1 MPRTPGHDAVTQ
13 VTDRPASILEQPEYR
28 VEGRDKVTGAA
39 RYAADVSKP
48 GMLHAAFVTSP
59 YAHARI
65 VSVETS
71 AARALPGVRAVITG
85 ADIERQR
92 FGRRLQD
99 WPVLCWDRVLF
110 IGDRVAAV
118 AADSAE
124 IADEAARLVDVEYE
138 ELPAILDAQAAL
150 AESAPILHP
159 DAASYAFL
167 GGNRSPRPH
176 SNVQGYG
183 LREHGDVAA
192 AFTASH
198 RVYEHT
204 FVVPR
209 VHQAYLEPRATLV
222 WLDGD
227 IVRVVTTNKAPFAL
241 RQHMSVSLGIPESR
255 IVVDAGHIGGD
266 FGGKGLSIDEFALYH
281 LARATGRPVRAVT
294 RYADE
299 LQGTNT
305 RHAATITLRTGVDR
319 EGRILGHTS
328 RVVFDGGAYAAG
340 KPVLTLMPGDAMLTL
355 AGYRVPAARVEATT
369 VYTNQVPAGHSR
381 APGQPQNAFAAESHV
396 DLIARDLGIDP
407 LEFRTR
413 NAVRPGDLD
422 VTGQPW
428 HGTDGP
434 TLLARLQDAARPHEI
449 DAGVR
454 HADAHGIGFAL
465 GVRHVGRGRAPMVL
479 RATHG
484 RVDLHT
490 GVSDQGGGAH
500 TLFQRIV
507 ATELGI
513 PLERVSVVRES
524 TDAVPRDPG
533 VGGSRVTPV
542 QGTAAL
548 DAARKLKAK
557 LAELGRSIDD
567 ADGLEVIGEA
577 IQEGHD
583 ASMYAYA
590 LRVTVDRE
598 TGTTTIRKATLVA
611 DVGTVINPV
620 ALRGQLEG
628 GFVFGLG
635 QAVMEELRVEDG
647 RVVTANLGDYKL
659 PTIADVPPLEL
670 DLITDHPGPG
680 PFGAKSVGEL
690 ANPAVG
696 AAVANAVHDACGA
709 RVMSLPIT
717 AEKIWS
723 ELRKI
728 TSGRRGP
735 VTNPQEGPRSL
746 GTPYA

>member
-1 MPRTPGHDAVTQ
+1 MPGASGDDAVTR
-13 VTDRPASILEQPEYR
+13 VAEPPASILDQPEYR
-28 VEGRDKVTGAA
+28 VEGRDKVQGRA
-39 RYAADVSKP
+39 RYAADVKMP

-65 VSVETS
+65 VSVDVA
-71 AARALPGVRAVITG
+71 AARALPGVRAVLTG
-85 ADIERQR
+85 ADTRPER

-99 WPVLCWDRVLF
+99 WPILCWDRALF

-118 AADSAE
+118 AADSAA
-124 IADEAARLVDVEYE
+124 IADEAGRLVEVEYE
-138 ELPAILDAQAAL
+138 ELPAILDPSAATGPD
-150 AESAPILHP
+150 APVLHP
-159 DAASYAFL
+159 DAERYAFL
-167 GGNRSPRPH
+167 GGTRSPRPH
-176 SNVQGYG
+176 PNVQGHAV
-183 LREHGDVAA
+183 REHGDVGAGFAA
-192 AFTASH
+192 AH

-204 FVVPR
+204 FTVPR
-209 VHQAYLEPRATLV
+209 VHQAYLEPRAALV

-227 IVRVVTTNKAPFAL
+227 AVRVVTTNKAPFAL
-241 RQHMSVSLGIPESR
+241 RQHMSKSLGIPESR

-294 RYADE
+294 RYADD
-299 LQGTNT
+299 LAATNT
-305 RHAATITLRTGVDR
+305 RHAATITLRTGVDQ
-319 EGRILGHTS
+319 EGRILAHTS
-328 RVVFDGGAYAAG
+328 HVVFDGGAYAAG
-340 KPVLTLMPGDAMLTL
+340 KPVMTLMPGDAMLTL
-355 AGYRVPAARVEATT
+355 AGYRVPAARVEAMT

-381 APGQPQNAFAAESHV
+381 APGQPQNAFAAESHI

-407 LEFRTR
+407 LEMRMR
-413 NAVRPGDLD
+413 NVVRQGDVD

-434 TLLARLQDAARPHEI
+434 ALLARLGASSRYDARVRSRHESGAR
-449 DAGVR
+449 ATGF
-454 HADAHGIGFAL
+454 GFAL
-465 GVRHVGRGRAPMVL
+465 GVRHVGRGRASMVL
-479 RATHG
+479 RVRGGG
-484 RVDLHT
+484 RVEVGT

-507 ATELGI
+507 AAELGI
-513 PLERVSVVRES
+513 PLERVTVVRGT
-524 TDAVPRDPG
+524 TDAVPSDPG

-542 QGTAAL
+542 QGSAAL

-557 LAELGRSIDD
+557 LAELGRSLDD
-567 ADGLEVIGEA
+567 AGELIVTGEA
-577 IQEGHD
+577 AQETHE

-590 LRVTVDRE
+590 LEVGVDRE
-598 TGTTTIRKATLVA
+598 TGTTKLEHATLVA

-635 QAVMEELRVEDG
+635 QAVMEELQVEDG

-659 PTIADVPPLEL
+659 PTIADVPPLRIE
-670 DLITDHPGPG
+670 LITDHPGPG

-696 AAVANAVHDACGA
+696 AAVANAVDDACGA
-709 RVMSLPIT
+709 RVMSLPVT
-717 AEKIWS
+717 AEKIWT
-723 ELRKI
+723 ELSK
-728 TSGRRGP
+728 P
-735 VTNPQEGPRSL
+735 N
-746 GTPYA
+746 